1 LLKIML
7 EAAGVE
13 LLNGL
18 KTRKLLIDD
27 AQKL

>member
-1 LLKIML
+1 MV

-18 KTRKLLIDD
+18 ETRKLLIDD
-27 AQKL
+27 AQIL